1 MSSREPILVIVT
13 DSELINE
20 FTISKE
26 SVDTFLKNLI
36 IDTYME
42 RYSKLPEQYSRTII
56 QSLLWSSK
64 ETIASI
70 QSIKSEGMYV
80 TDIDTQ
86 PDKGVLEFDL
96 DKTYVEKLMNN

>member
-1 MSSREPILVIVT
+1 MAHREPILVIVT

-26 SVDTFLKNLI
+26 SVDKFLKNLI
-36 IDTYME
+36 SDTYMD
-42 RYSKLPEQYSRTII
+42 RHSKLPEQYSRTII
-56 QSLLWSSK
+56 QSLLWSNK

-80 TDIDTQ
+80 TDIDTH
-86 PDKGVLEFDL
+86 PDRGVLEFDL
-96 DKTYVEKLMNN
+96 DKTYVEQLMNN